1 MIQNHS
7 MQGFADKV
15 GGLDAATEDALL
27 ASRLVSEIVKGD
39 ERLSLTLTAKGV
51 AALVQELSERLLG
64 EKMPQHDITSNAEEK
79 LLTKQ
84 QVMELLGVS
93 STTLWLW
100 ERKGYLKPVKIGRK
114 VFYSP
119 KDIDNLRKGK

>member
-7 MQGFADKV
+7 MQGLADKV

-27 ASRLVSEIVKGD
+27 AKRLVSEIVKGD

-51 AALVQELSERLLG
+51 SALVQELSERLLAEKKPQQSGYPKTG
-64 EKMPQHDITSNAEEK
+64 ED

-84 QVMELLGVS
+84 QVMEMLGVS

-100 ERKGYLKPVKIGRK
+100 EQKGYLVPVKIGRK
-114 VFYSP
+114 VFYSSD
-119 KDIDNLRKGK
+119 DINELRTRK